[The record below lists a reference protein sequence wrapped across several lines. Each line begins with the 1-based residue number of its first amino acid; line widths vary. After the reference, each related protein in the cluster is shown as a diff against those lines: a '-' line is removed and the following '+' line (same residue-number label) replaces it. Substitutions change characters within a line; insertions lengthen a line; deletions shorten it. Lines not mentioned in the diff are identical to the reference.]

1 MRCRQSAQV
10 SVTVSS
16 AKCRPFP
23 GGGVLWRYRSEHLMF
38 HNKLNHVIVDQAFLI
53 LKCVHECFFADP
65 VDHPRD
71 PRRCFMDFIQ
81 CFRGKN
87 ILPASRI
94 RHMAGDILFRF
105 RTVQMRQRAAHV
117 NPLADNCV
125 TLQFRK

>member
-1 MRCRQSAQV
+1 MADTRKKASMSQV
-10 SVTVSS
+10 LTDI
-16 AKCRPFP
+16 
-23 GGGVLWRYRSEHLMF
+23 
-38 HNKLNHVIVDQAFLI
+38 NKLNHVIVDQAFLI
-53 LKCVHECFFADP
+53 LKCIHECFFADP

-105 RTVQMRQRAAHV
+105 RTVQTHWV
-117 NPLADNCV
+117 WYSKEKIKNLKK
-125 TLQFRK
+125 T